1 MKRTVALAAIW
12 LVFAG
17 AGLEALVVGLI
28 FVPIAVG
35 LSLRLVPDGIP
46 VRLGAVAGLLPRFIA
61 QSVIGGIDVARRAF
75 DPRLPI
81 DPGWIEVPVA
91 LPDGG
96 RVALG
101 GELSLMPGTLAAGS
115 VGNRLLVHVLDRKQ
129 DVAAAIRHE
138 EERLWQTTGARRG
151 GASTGGPPKDTEGSR

>member
-1 MKRTVALAAIW
+1 MW
-12 LVFAG
+12 LVIAG
-17 AGLEALVVGLI
+17 TGLEALVVGMM
-28 FVPIAVG
+28 FVPLAVV
-35 LSLRLVPDGIP
+35 LSLRLVPGGIP
-46 VRLGAVAGLLPRFIA
+46 VKFGSVAALLPRFIA
-61 QSVIGGIDVARRAF
+61 RSVIGGIDVARRAF

-115 VGNRLLVHVLDRKQ
+115 VGDRLLVHVLDRKQ
-129 DVAAAIRHE
+129 DVETAIRDE
-138 EERLWQTTGARRG
+138 EHRLWQATGSHG
-151 GASTGGPPKDTEGSR
+151 GGPQNDPMAGP

>member
-1 MKRTVALAAIW
+1 MW

-17 AGLEALVVGLI
+17 TGLEALVVGLI
-28 FVPIAVG
+28 FVPIAVA
-35 LSLRLVPDGIP
+35 LSLRLVPGGIP
-46 VRLGAVAGLLPRFIA
+46 LRLGAVAGLLPRFIA

-115 VGNRLLVHVLDRKQ
+115 VGDRLLVHVLDRKQ
-129 DVAAAIRHE
+129 DVEAAIRNE
-138 EERLWQTTGARRG
+138 EKRLRQTTGAHRRG
-151 GASTGGPPKDTEGSR
+151 ANGEDPPKDGEGSR